1 MTGDNDSTALVLR
14 RRTVGAVVPLRGRQH
29 AVVRGP
35 GRRRGR
41 GRDFRGAEAAAGAL
55 RPDRSRPRLDQGQPR
70 QAGRRLMAPASLHQH
85 HSTQHQHQQRHR
97 IQSCRRFKRIRET
110 LKRLT
115 STSAGRCWL
124 VWVSGGRKWML
135 GSSKITNVACLGVFD
150 LGTDSALS
158 RQPECAKTFHM
169 GLYDP
174 PPLKWSR
181 RTIFDR
187 NVFFRIATVHPPTP
201 AIAAL

>member
-1 MTGDNDSTALVLR
+1 
-14 RRTVGAVVPLRGRQH
+14 
-29 AVVRGP
+29 
-35 GRRRGR
+35 
-41 GRDFRGAEAAAGAL
+41 
-55 RPDRSRPRLDQGQPR
+55 
-70 QAGRRLMAPASLHQH
+70 
-85 HSTQHQHQQRHR
+85 
-97 IQSCRRFKRIRET
+97 
-110 LKRLT
+110 
-115 STSAGRCWL
+115 
-124 VWVSGGRKWML
+124 ML

-201 AIAAL
+201 AIAALQHPHRIRWNLSIAHTTPYNKISMYGGYNSKYLEDDRTQNTAAHAHRTLQGALADLYLRGGAVAPALDAAD